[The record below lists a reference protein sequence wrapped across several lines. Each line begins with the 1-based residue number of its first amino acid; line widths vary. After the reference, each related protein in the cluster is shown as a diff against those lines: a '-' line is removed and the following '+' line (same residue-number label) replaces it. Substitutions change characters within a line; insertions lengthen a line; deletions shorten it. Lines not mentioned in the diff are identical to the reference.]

1 MFPDYKDVNA
11 NRPPEMITKD
21 WSWQEKVISKV
32 HKLPFSRVRTNY
44 VDLREVEEAAA
55 MRAKGYPA
63 KGAFKKYSGQFNAAR
78 RTTDPQTVYIK
89 NALHRDDIVDI
100 TDFDY
105 VQYLYNIDQQLLK
118 NELANAI
125 LFGDGRADNAEDK
138 IAEDKIRP
146 IWTDDELYT
155 IHAVLDLN
163 EAKAKLQGS
172 DTAKYFSENYV
183 LAEAFIEKLLYTR
196 ERLKGSG
203 NPDLYITP
211 HMLNVMLL
219 SRDRNGRRIY
229 SSLAELTSAL
239 NVNSVITIEQMANK
253 QRTVGEG
260 ASAKTMQLDAIL
272 VNLSDYSLGS
282 TKGGE
287 ITHFT
292 QFDIDFNQQKSLI
305 ETRCSGALTKV
316 FSAIAIEEE
325 VVNTNPEG

>member
-1 MFPDYKDVNA
+1 
-11 NRPPEMITKD
+11 MITKD
-21 WSWQEKVISKV
+21 WSWQEKVIAKA

-44 VDLREVEEAAA
+44 VDLREVEEAAE

-78 RTTDPQTVYIK
+78 RTTDPQTIYVK

-105 VQYLYNIDQQLLK
+105 VQYLYNLDQQLLK
-118 NELANAI
+118 NELAKAI
-125 LFGDGRADNAEDK
+125 LFGDGRADNHEDK
-138 IAEDKIRP
+138 IQEDKIRP
-146 IWTDDELYT
+146 IWKDDELYT
-155 IHAVLDLN
+155 IHALLDLAA
-163 EAKAKLQGS
+163 AKTKIQGS
-172 DTAKYFSENYV
+172 DTDQYFSENYI

-196 ERLKGSG
+196 EKFKGTG
-203 NPDLYITP
+203 TPDMFITP

-229 SSLAELTSAL
+229 SSKEELKAAL
-239 NVNSVITIEQMANK
+239 NVGEIITIEQMEGLT
-253 QRTVGEG
+253 RTVTVSG
-260 ASAKTMQLDAIL
+260 AEKTYQLDALL
-272 VNLSDYSLGS
+272 VNLADYSVGS

-305 ETRCSGALTKV
+305 ETRVSGALTKV
-316 FSAIAIEEE
+316 FSAIAIEED
-325 VVNTNPEG
+325 VTAANVNPEG

>member
-1 MFPDYKDVNA
+1 
-11 NRPPEMITKD
+11 
-21 WSWQEKVISKV
+21 
-32 HKLPFSRVRTNY
+32 
-44 VDLREVEEAAA
+44 
-55 MRAKGYPA
+55 
-63 KGAFKKYSGQFNAAR
+63 
-78 RTTDPQTVYIK
+78 
-89 NALHRDDIVDI
+89 
-100 TDFDY
+100 
-105 VQYLYNIDQQLLK
+105 
-118 NELANAI
+118 
-125 LFGDGRADNAEDK
+125 
-138 IAEDKIRP
+138 
-146 IWTDDELYT
+146 
-155 IHAVLDLN
+155 LN

-203 NPDLYITP
+203 NPDLFITP